1 MMEAIPYGKQN
12 IIDADIQN
20 VVEVLKSKFLT
31 QGPKIDE
38 FENKFS
44 EYVGCK
50 YSTAV
55 ANGTAGLHVAA
66 MALGVK
72 PGTKVITTPITFCA
86 SANCI
91 LYCGGEVDFVD
102 IDFKTYTIDLNKLE
116 DLLKSKPAG
125 YYQGVVPV
133 DFAGLAV
140 NLEELKKITDKYN
153 LWILEDA
160 CHSPA
165 AYFIDSKGQKQ
176 FAGNG
181 KFADVSV
188 FSFHPVKHITS
199 GEGGM
204 ITTNNPDIDKKA
216 KQLRTHGI
224 TKIKNDFV
232 CDDMKENGEYGG
244 WYYEMQELGYNYRLT
259 DIQAVLGMS
268 QLSHSLES
276 LKKRKELVKRYDEAF
291 KPYADKIKTPYHDDG
306 HAFHL
311 YVIQVEKRKEL
322 YDYLVSNNIYP
333 QVHYAPVHLLP
344 YYRNFG
350 WKKGDF
356 PIAESYYSKC
366 LSIPMYPTLTNEQ
379 QNYVIEKI
387 IKFINK

>member
-1 MMEAIPYGKQN
+1 MEAIPYGKQN
-12 IIDADIQN
+12 ITDTDVEN
-20 VVEVLKSKFLT
+20 VVKVLKSKFLT

-55 ANGTAGLHVAA
+55 ANGTAGLHIAA
-66 MALGVK
+66 MSLGVK
-72 PGTKVITTPITFCA
+72 PGTRVITTPITFCA
-86 SANCI
+86 SSNCI
-91 LYCGGEVDFVD
+91 LYCGGEVDFAD
-102 IDFKTYTIDLNKLE
+102 IDPETYTIDLNKLE
-116 DLLKSKPAG
+116 DLLKSKPQG

-140 NLEELKKITDKYN
+140 NLEQLKIIADKYN

-165 AYFIDSKGQKQ
+165 GYFTDSTGEKQ
-176 FAGNG
+176 FSGNG

-204 ITTNNPDIDKKA
+204 ITTNNPKIDKKV
-216 KQLRTHGI
+216 KQFRTHGI
-224 TKIKNDFV
+224 TKNKTDFV

-244 WYYEMQELGYNYRLT
+244 WYYEMQALGYNYRLT

-268 QLSHSLES
+268 QLSHSLEG
-276 LKKRKELVKRYDEAF
+276 LKKRKEIAKRYDDAF
-291 KPYADKIKTPYHDDG
+291 KPYNDKIKTPHHDDG

-311 YVIQVEKRKEL
+311 YIIQVEKRKEL

-333 QVHYAPVHLLP
+333 QVHYVPVHLLP
-344 YYRNFG
+344 YYRQFG
-350 WKKGDF
+350 WKKGNL
-356 PIAESYYSKC
+356 PIAESYYGKC

-379 QNYVIEKI
+379 QDYVIEKI
-387 IKFINK
+387 IKFLNR

>member
-1 MMEAIPYGKQN
+1 MDPIPYGKQN
-12 IIDADIQN
+12 ITDTDVQN

-38 FENKFS
+38 FESKFS
-44 EYVGCK
+44 DYVGCK

-55 ANGTAGLHVAA
+55 ANGTAGLHIAA

-72 PGTKVITTPITFCA
+72 PGTRVITTPITFCA

-91 LYCGGEVDFVD
+91 LYCGGE
-102 IDFKTYTIDLNKLE
+102 IDFADINPETYTIDLNKLE
-116 DLLKSKPAG
+116 DLLKSKPQG

-140 NLEELKKITDKYN
+140 NLEELKTIADKYD

-165 AYFIDSKGQKQ
+165 GYFIDSTGEKQ
-176 FAGNG
+176 FSGNG

-204 ITTNNPDIDKKA
+204 ITANNPDIDKKA

-232 CDDMKENGEYGG
+232 CNDMKENGEFGG
-244 WYYEMQELGYNYRLT
+244 WYYEMQGLGYNYRLT

-268 QLSHSLES
+268 QLNHSLEG
-276 LKKRKELVKRYDEAF
+276 LKKRKEIAKRYDEAF
-291 KPYADKIKTPYHDDG
+291 KPYKDKIKTPYYDDG
-306 HAFHL
+306 HSFHL
-311 YVIQVEKRKEL
+311 YIIQIEKRKEL

-333 QVHYAPVHLLP
+333 QVHYVPVHLLP
-344 YYRNFG
+344 YYRQFG

-356 PIAESYYSKC
+356 PIAESYYDKC
-366 LSIPMYPTLTNEQ
+366 LSIPMYPTLSNEQ
-379 QNYVIEKI
+379 QDYVIEKI
-387 IKFINK
+387 IKFLSK